1 MMMIEYAKRAVVDP
15 NFWLNAVKTVGFPI
29 VVAGAVL
36 WIYDKDNARRQELF
50 TKLVESQI
58 KQGETT
64 SATMV
69 RTQDALEKLEKIS
82 DGQAKDHATLI
93 TAQKSA
99 LENHTMIMKN
109 QTEIMSGIS
118 KDCDSTKELVGINKK
133 IYESLESTRAR
144 PYPPPPAPSPAKA
157 NKST

>member
-1 MMMIEYAKRAVVDP
+1 MVGMIDYAKRAVVDP

-58 KQGETT
+58 KQSEAT
-64 SATMV
+64 SKTMV
-69 RTQDALEKLEKIS
+69 RTQDALDTLEKIS
-82 DGQAKDHATLI
+82 ERQTQDHSALIAAQQMALKNHDNI
-93 TAQKSA
+93 TA
-99 LENHTMIMKN
+99 N
-109 QTEIMSGIS
+109 QTKILTGIG
-118 KDCDSTKELVGINKK
+118 KDCDSTKELITIQKK
-133 IYESLESTRAR
+133 ILESLESTRAR
-144 PYPPPPAPSPAKA
+144 PFTTPTPSPAKV